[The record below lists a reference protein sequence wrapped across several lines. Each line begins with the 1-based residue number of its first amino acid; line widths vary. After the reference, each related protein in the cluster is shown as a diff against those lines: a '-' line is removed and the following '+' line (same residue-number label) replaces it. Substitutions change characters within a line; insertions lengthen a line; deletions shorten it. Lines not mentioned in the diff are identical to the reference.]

1 MRSRPF
7 THPLITRGGPGR
19 FAIRQSSHER
29 LAVGRGRPSSEPLAA
44 CRSVRPFPNA
54 SWSHSGDAWVMSVLV
69 VYASRHGAT
78 AEIAGR
84 IASRL
89 GDAGAAIEL
98 RRVDEVATL
107 SDYDAVIFGA
117 PVYDQSW
124 PPEAN
129 SVRVECR
136 EALSTRPLWLFSV
149 GSFGDTKR
157 LIGPLTHKEPKGI
170 EEILA
175 RPAATR
181 VSRLPRRHP
190 EAPVAVLVARL
201 LPRLRWTL
209 RRPPRLA
216 RRSTPGPTGSQRH

>member
-1 MRSRPF
+1 MR
-7 THPLITRGGPGR
+7 
-19 FAIRQSSHER
+19 
-29 LAVGRGRPSSEPLAA
+29 
-44 CRSVRPFPNA
+44 
-54 SWSHSGDAWVMSVLV
+54 VLV

-84 IASRL
+84 IAGRL
-89 GDAGAAIEL
+89 GNAGAAIEL

-129 SVRVECR
+129 SFRVECR

-157 LIGPLTHKEPKGI
+157 LIGPLTHKEPEGV

-175 RPAATR
+175 DLQPREYRVFQGVIYKHQWPFWSRVFFHAFGGRFGDHRDWPTVDAWADRIATA
-181 VSRLPRRHP
+181 L
-190 EAPVAVLVARL
+190 
-201 LPRLRWTL
+201 TDI
-209 RRPPRLA
+209 
-216 RRSTPGPTGSQRH
+216 RSTAASDDHSER